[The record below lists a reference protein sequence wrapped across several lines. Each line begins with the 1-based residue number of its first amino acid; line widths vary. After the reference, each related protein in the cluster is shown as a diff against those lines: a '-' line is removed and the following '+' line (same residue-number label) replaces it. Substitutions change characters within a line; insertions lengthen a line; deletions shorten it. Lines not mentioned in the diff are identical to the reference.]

1 MIVERGLNLFL
12 GLYLRITFEKTK
24 IKDPVDISLNSDK
37 DKLLE
42 KWANKIA
49 LSKQDLVVICLEM
62 GVKDIEQEWE
72 RIREQI

>member
-1 MIVERGLNLFL
+1 VIVERGLNLFL